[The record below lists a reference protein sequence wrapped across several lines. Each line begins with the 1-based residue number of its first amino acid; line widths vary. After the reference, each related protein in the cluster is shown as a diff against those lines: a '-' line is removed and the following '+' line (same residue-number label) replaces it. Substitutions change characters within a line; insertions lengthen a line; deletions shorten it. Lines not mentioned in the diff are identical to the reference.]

1 MKRLLLIG
9 LTTILGIGSLAT
21 GASADIFI
29 HISGDSFP
37 RASGAHNSY
46 SNRESYKQE
55 ETPKLSPIPE
65 PLKYRVER
73 RPETVEPEIQKD
85 HQWQRAD
92 RYVPEDNYYQ
102 ERRRQIRFRRHYHGT
117 RNDPGRY

>member
-21 GASADIFI
+21 GARAD
-29 HISGDSFP
+29 HDWS
-37 RASGAHNSY
+37 R
-46 SNRESYKQE
+46 NRESYHQK
-55 ETPKLSPIPE
+55 ETSNLSPITE

-73 RPETVEPEIQKD
+73 RPEVVEPGSPKD
-85 HQWQRAD
+85 KKWQRAD
-92 RYVPEDNYYQ
+92 RYVPEDNYYR